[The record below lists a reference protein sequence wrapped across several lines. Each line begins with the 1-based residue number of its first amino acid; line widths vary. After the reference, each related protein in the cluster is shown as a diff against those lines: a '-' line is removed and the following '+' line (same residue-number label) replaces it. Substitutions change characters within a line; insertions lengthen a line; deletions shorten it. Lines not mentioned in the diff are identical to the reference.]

1 MSSSNV
7 KKSIRINGRAID
19 IDVPVNVMLV
29 DFLRDTLDLKG
40 TKIGCSRGVCGSC
53 TVLIDG
59 VPRAACSTFTF
70 QAAGRDVTTI
80 EGLQRNGELDPVQ
93 RAFIENSAFQ
103 CGYCTAGMI
112 MLAKAL
118 LDMHPDPT
126 REQIVEWMSSNICR
140 CTGYL
145 MIVEA
150 VENAAKALR
159 EATT

>member
-1 MSSSNV
+1 MNSSNI
-7 KKSIRINGRAID
+7 KRSFRLNGREVGM
-19 IDVPVNVMLV
+19 DVPPQTMLA
-29 DFLRDTLDLKG
+29 DYLRDTLGLKG

-59 VPRAACSTFTF
+59 VPRAACSTFAF
-70 QAAGRDVTTI
+70 QAAGADVVTI
-80 EGLQRNGELDPVQ
+80 EGLQQDGRLDPVQ
-93 RAFIENSAFQ
+93 RAFIDNSAFQ

-118 LDMHPDPT
+118 LDTHPDPT

-150 VENAAKALR
+150 VERAAEARR
-159 EATT
+159 EGA

>member
-1 MSSSNV
+1 MSSPNI
-7 KKSIRINGRAID
+7 KRRFRLNGRDAEM
-19 IDVPVNVMLV
+19 DVPANTMLV
-29 DFLRDTLDLKG
+29 DYLRDTLDLKG
-40 TKIGCSRGVCGSC
+40 AKIGCSRGVCGSC

-59 VPRAACSTFTF
+59 VPRAACSTFAF
-70 QAAGRDVTTI
+70 QAANAEVTTV
-80 EGLQRNGELDPVQ
+80 EGLQQNGQLDPIQ
-93 RAFIENSAFQ
+93 RAFIDNSAFQ
-103 CGYCTAGMI
+103 CGYCTSGMI

-118 LDMHPDPT
+118 LDTHRDPT

-159 EATT
+159 EQA